1 MPAKTVADLVAF
13 NKLVSP
19 EDKVYVNVLN
29 KSYGGIEIEFS
40 DSKGKTYDQRDSKRL
55 RYYNKLNHYWEMDP
69 ATVGGITKFKEP
81 ESTMPIFPWGY
92 VGAHQNRKRN
102 TYPCHN
108 AWILGSSMVAKGY
121 GPMLYD
127 CLLVVLGKQGNGLV
141 SDRENVSATASSV
154 WVNYFETRSDVI
166 VKPLDYDKSTP
177 ELEDDCWSYHADDPG
192 WNTWTKEPNPEEH
205 TEETVELAKKKKQRT
220 TTAIAHAYF
229 DNGITTVAE
238 LSDAGLL
245 LRNGS
250 PGKITESTV
259 FQLYR
264 SLLREVRRTNL

>member
-19 EDKVYVNVLN
+19 EDKVYVNIRN
-29 KSYGGIEIEFS
+29 TSYGIEIDFT
-40 DSKGKTYDQRDSKRL
+40 DSYGNAYGQTHKKRL
-55 RYYNKLNHYWEMDP
+55 KYYNKTNHKWETDP
-69 ATVGGITKFKEP
+69 ATIGGITRQKEP
-81 ESTMPIFPWGY
+81 DSTMPIFPWGG
-92 VGAHQNRKRN
+92 VNAHPNRKEN
-102 TYPCHN
+102 TYPCQN
-108 AWILGSSMVAKGY
+108 AWVFGSSMVAKGY
-121 GPMLYD
+121 GPMMYD
-127 CLLVVLGKQGNGLV
+127 CLLVMLGKKDRGLV
-141 SDRENVSATASSV
+141 SDRELVSATASSV

-177 ELEDDCWSYHADDPG
+177 ELEDDCWSDHADSPG
-192 WNTWTKEPNPEEH
+192 WNTWTKEPKPEEH
-205 TEETVELAKKKKQRT
+205 TEETLELAKKKKQRT

-245 LRNGS
+245 LRDGS